1 MDYTLWLLT
10 AGYGLRS
17 LQSKLPNYEAY
28 FLHYMLAIILGK
40 EMKTQFPESCI
51 HHCWSNTQFFNVIFS
66 PLGNTDPR
74 HRKRRERGGASYQIT
89 KHVTKPARLLDSI
102 FTRLCFLALGADT
115 GSRRRGEMESVVLA
129 FQSCQALLNI
139 DILLSSVAYMIFRLS
154 SHNLFVKS

>member
-89 KHVTKPARLLDSI
+89 KHVTKPAWLLDSI
-102 FTRLCFLALGADT
+102 SGLPGWLFCSQTWLFLIVLGYKIWL
-115 GSRRRGEMESVVLA
+115 LA
-129 FQSCQALLNI
+129 VGYFFGYIQAGI
-139 DILLSSVAYMIFRLS
+139 HKDW
-154 SHNLFVKS
+154 